1 MTRGRIVLGLYVGLF
16 CLLVLSPIIS
26 ITAGSFTDT
35 TYVAFPPEGFSL
47 RWYAQVFNQTNSM
60 AALAFSLVLAACAA
74 TTATLIALPI
84 ADGMRSGGSWFSL
97 LYGVSMTPAMLPA
110 VFLGLAFLVMFSSMR
125 ISGTYA
131 LFIGHVVMVL
141 PFALSLITVG
151 FASLNPSLEL
161 AARSLGA
168 GKLQVMR
175 TVTLPLIAWSLASG
189 WGFAFMISFG
199 ALEVSLFLSSSRVV
213 TLPVQIFT
221 TLEWSPLDPALT
233 AVSACVV
240 VVTLAVLVLTAKI
253 VRLDRFLQR

>member
-1 MTRGRIVLGLYVGLF
+1 MTRRHILLGFYVSVF
-16 CLLVLSPIIS
+16 CLLVLLPIIS

-35 TYVAFPPEGFSL
+35 TYVVFPPEGFSL
-47 RWYAQVFNQTNSM
+47 RWYGQVFNQTNSM
-60 AALAFSLVLAACAA
+60 EALAFSLTLAACAA
-74 TTATLIALPI
+74 TAATLVAIPI
-84 ADGMRSGGSWFSL
+84 ADGLRSGSLWFKL
-97 LYGVSMTPAMLPA
+97 LYAVSMTPAMLPA

-125 ISGTYA
+125 ISGVYA

-141 PFALSLITVG
+141 PFALSLITIG
-151 FASLNPSLEL
+151 FASLPPSLEL

-168 GKLQVMR
+168 GKFRVIR
-175 TVTLPLIAWSLASG
+175 SVALPLIAWSLASG

-240 VVTLAVLVLTAKI
+240 AVTLAVLVFTAKI